1 MQEFQHSKLA
11 CSDISVVC
19 TNKHHM
25 FYIVMEET
33 NVGQVSDYL
42 ESEPSVLVLGSKNP
56 TGTGPDLRTRFYFG
70 GTGTGFPILFMCGNK
85 TKIHVFGKNS

>member
-33 NVGQVSDYL
+33 NVGQVSDNL
-42 ESEPSVLVLGSKNP
+42 ESEP
-56 TGTGPDLRTRFYFG
+56 
-70 GTGTGFPILFMCGNK
+70 
-85 TKIHVFGKNS
+85 

>member
-19 TNKHHM
+19 TNKHM

-33 NVGQVSDYL
+33 NVGQVSDNL
-42 ESEPSVLVLGSKNP
+42 ELEP
-56 TGTGPDLRTRFYFG
+56 
-70 GTGTGFPILFMCGNK
+70 
-85 TKIHVFGKNS
+85 